1 MTPTFAYL
9 KGLITLMYYY
19 AHFKNIEMHVNANL
33 RIRTRT
39 QAANLCQNSRNNW
52 NPGCIPVGSERFFF
66 LPLNV
71 YVEGSE
77 GVCKSS
83 EQQVFFDQIVQVLV
97 SHFQISKNRQK
108 FSTHNM
114 SKWNV

>member
-1 MTPTFAYL
+1 MQIL
-9 KGLITLMYYY
+9 
-19 AHFKNIEMHVNANL
+19 KNIEICMWMRTYAYAQVREL
-33 RIRTRT
+33 RIYAKIR
-39 QAANLCQNSRNNW
+39 AYLYW

-71 YVEGSE
+71 CVEGSE